1 MKNKLS
7 QIKDYVNTKYGD
19 LTGVIQ
25 IDGHDNINS
34 IYQLCKDYGFDT
46 KNIFIVGFGLD
57 ESTINGIGEDGSV
70 YCKILYVK
78 KSDYGNT
85 FDEISQKLQS
95 SGKLVLGKKYIDVK
109 YKDLSKY
116 IKRYEFI
123 AMSELAKFA
132 NKIEI
137 NED

>member
-78 KSDYGNT
+78 SLIMETLLMKYLKNYN
-85 FDEISQKLQS
+85 LQAS
-95 SGKLVLGKKYIDVK
+95 LYWEKNIL
-109 YKDLSKY
+109 
-116 IKRYEFI
+116 
-123 AMSELAKFA
+123 M
-132 NKIEI
+132 
-137 NED
+137 